1 MVDTVS
7 KQPLSERVRR
17 HFGSLSEGQRRIA
30 RFCVNEPERAA
41 SLQAHRI
48 GRELGLSESTVVRF
62 AVALGY
68 DGFPAMQAELRGAVE
83 AERKRQLPAPD
94 SPMSQRGLDSL
105 HADATALDETIRGLD
120 GVRITAAVQ
129 LLSKATRVFVCGFR
143 TSYSLAFLAAFHMRH
158 INPNVRLIGDVGGTF
173 EDDLLLIGP
182 DDVGLVFTF
191 PVYDHRS
198 LAAIDRAVKVGAKVV
213 VVTDSA
219 LAPLPL
225 SDHLNTIYVRHEGES
240 FFNTNV
246 PATAL
251 INALTVQMLAA
262 RADDPAFEAQVAEHF
277 HIMRS
282 MGDQPS

>member
-1 MVDTVS
+1 MVS
-7 KQPLSERVRR
+7 KEPLSERVRR
-17 HFGSLSEGQRRIA
+17 HYGSLSSGQKTIA

-48 GRELGLSESTVVRF
+48 GRELGVSESTVVRF

-68 DGFPAMQAELRGAVE
+68 EGFPAMQAELRDAAE
-83 AERKRQLPAPD
+83 AERKRRLPAPS
-94 SPMSQRGLDSL
+94 SPISQRGLDSL
-105 HADATALDETIRGLD
+105 HADVTALDETIRGMD
-120 GVRITAAVQ
+120 GIRIAAAAE
-129 LLSKATRVFVCGFR
+129 LLSRAPRVFVCGFR

-191 PVYDHRS
+191 PVYDRRS
-198 LAAIDRAVKVGAKVV
+198 LAAVERAVDVGAEVV

-225 SDHLNTIYVRHEGES
+225 SDLLKTIYVRHQGET

-251 INALTVQMLAA
+251 INAITVEMLAA
-262 RADDPAFEAQVAEHF
+262 RADDPEFEAKIAEHF
-277 HIMRS
+277 HILRS
-282 MGDQPS
+282 MGEHSG